1 MYFAFLDMID
11 SVNGFMLRGGPVL
24 WIIAWL
30 LLVKWSL
37 VFERV
42 WYLNTTH
49 KANVK
54 ATLAA
59 WNARSDTKSW
69 SAHQIRTMMISKIS
83 LDVRNTLPII
93 EVLVTICP
101 LLGLIGTVTGMI
113 EVFFVMAVTGGGDA
127 KSMAGG
133 VSKAP
138 SGQAVVGFVLWAVQL
153 QLTAVLISVHV
164 GAVLLGSLVWSS
176 WSPTAHTPLEW
187 RQS

>member
-1 MYFAFLDMID
+1 MYFAFLDIID
-11 SVNGFMLRGGPVL
+11 SVSLFMSRGGPVL
-24 WIIAWL
+24 TFIAGL

-37 VFERV
+37 VFERI

-54 ATLAA
+54 STLAE
-59 WNARSDTKSW
+59 WNARADTKSW

-113 EVFFVMAVTGGGDA
+113 NVFFVMAVTGGGDA

-133 VSKAP
+133 VSMATIP
-138 SGQAVVGFVLWAVQL
+138 TMAGM
-153 QLTAVLISVHV
+153 V
-164 GAVLLGSLVWSS
+164 GAISGIFASNYLKAKVDRDLELLEDHL
-176 WSPTAHTPLEW
+176 PL
-187 RQS
+187 SD

>member
-1 MYFAFLDMID
+1 MYFAFLDIID
-11 SVNGFMLRGGPVL
+11 AVNGFMLRGGPVL

-59 WNARSDTKSW
+59 WNARSDTKTW

-133 VSKAP
+133 VSKATIP
-138 SGQAVVGFVLWAVQL
+138 TMAGM
-153 QLTAVLISVHV
+153 V
-164 GAVLLGSLVWSS
+164 GAISGIFASNYLKAKVDRDIELLEDHL
-176 WSPTAHTPLEW
+176 PL
-187 RQS
+187 SN

>member
-1 MYFAFLDMID
+1 MYFAFLDIID
-11 SVNGFMLRGGPVL
+11 AVSLFMERGGPVL
-24 WIIAWL
+24 SIIAML

-37 VFERV
+37 VFERI

-54 ATLAA
+54 NTLAD
-59 WNARSDTKSW
+59 WNSRADTKSW

-83 LDVRNTLPII
+83 LDVRSTLPII

-113 EVFFVMAVTGGGDA
+113 NVFFVMAVTGGGDA

-133 VSKAP
+133 VSMATIP
-138 SGQAVVGFVLWAVQL
+138 TMAGM
-153 QLTAVLISVHV
+153 V
-164 GAVLLGSLVWSS
+164 GAISGIFASNYLKAKVDRDMELLEDHL
-176 WSPTAHTPLEW
+176 PL
-187 RQS
+187 SD

>member
-1 MYFAFLDMID
+1 MYFAILDILD
-11 SVNGFMLRGGPVL
+11 SVESFMIRGGPVL

-30 LLVKWSL
+30 LLIMWSL

-49 KANVK
+49 KKNVK
-54 ATLAA
+54 NTLSA
-59 WNARSDTKSW
+59 WNARSDKSSW
-69 SAHQIRTMMISKIS
+69 SAHQIRAMMVSKIN

-113 EVFFVMAVTGGGDA
+113 EVFFVMALTGGGDA

-133 VSKAP
+133 VSKATIP
-138 SGQAVVGFVLWAVQL
+138 TMAGM
-153 QLTAVLISVHV
+153 V
-164 GAVLLGSLVWSS
+164 GAISGIFAYNYLKSKVDRDMELLEDHMPIS
-176 WSPTAHTPLEW
+176 H
-187 RQS
+187 

>member
-69 SAHQIRTMMISKIS
+69 SAHQIRTMMISKVS

-133 VSKAP
+133 VSKATIP
-138 SGQAVVGFVLWAVQL
+138 TMAGM
-153 QLTAVLISVHV
+153 V
-164 GAVLLGSLVWSS
+164 GAISGIFAANYLKAKVDRDIELLEDHL
-176 WSPTAHTPLEW
+176 PL
-187 RQS
+187 SN

>member
-37 VFERV
+37 VLERV

-133 VSKAP
+133 VSKATIP
-138 SGQAVVGFVLWAVQL
+138 TMAGM
-153 QLTAVLISVHV
+153 V
-164 GAVLLGSLVWSS
+164 GAISGIFAANYLKAKVDRDIELLEDHL
-176 WSPTAHTPLEW
+176 PL
-187 RQS
+187 SN

>member
-1 MYFAFLDMID
+1 MYFAFLDIID
-11 SVNGFMLRGGPVL
+11 AVTLFMERGGPVL
-24 WIIAWL
+24 TIIAML

-37 VFERV
+37 VFERI

-54 ATLAA
+54 NTLAE
-59 WNARSDTKSW
+59 WNARADTKSW
-69 SAHQIRTMMISKIS
+69 SAHQIRTMMISRIS

-113 EVFFVMAVTGGGDA
+113 NVFFVMAVTGGGDA

-133 VSKAP
+133 VSMATIP
-138 SGQAVVGFVLWAVQL
+138 TMAGM
-153 QLTAVLISVHV
+153 V
-164 GAVLLGSLVWSS
+164 GAISGIFASNYLKAKVDRDLELLEDHL
-176 WSPTAHTPLEW
+176 PL
-187 RQS
+187 SD

>member
-133 VSKAP
+133 VSKATIP
-138 SGQAVVGFVLWAVQL
+138 TMAGM
-153 QLTAVLISVHV
+153 V
-164 GAVLLGSLVWSS
+164 GAISGIFAANYLKAKVDRDIELLEDHL
-176 WSPTAHTPLEW
+176 PL
-187 RQS
+187 ST

>member
-1 MYFAFLDMID
+1 MYFAFLDIID
-11 SVNGFMLRGGPVL
+11 AVNGFMLRGGPVL

-133 VSKAP
+133 VSKATIP
-138 SGQAVVGFVLWAVQL
+138 TMAGM
-153 QLTAVLISVHV
+153 V
-164 GAVLLGSLVWSS
+164 GAISGIFAFNYLKAKVDRDIELLEDHL
-176 WSPTAHTPLEW
+176 PL
-187 RQS
+187 SN

>member
-1 MYFAFLDMID
+1 MID
-11 SVNGFMLRGGPVL
+11 AVNGFMLRGGPVL

-133 VSKAP
+133 VSKATIP
-138 SGQAVVGFVLWAVQL
+138 TMAGM
-153 QLTAVLISVHV
+153 V
-164 GAVLLGSLVWSS
+164 GAISGIFAANYLKAKVDRDIELLEDHL
-176 WSPTAHTPLEW
+176 PL
-187 RQS
+187 SN

>member
-1 MYFAFLDMID
+1 MYFAFLDILD
-11 SVNGFMLRGGPVL
+11 SVSLFMERGGPVL

-30 LLVKWSL
+30 LLIKWSL
-37 VFERV
+37 VFERI

-54 ATLAA
+54 STLAE
-59 WNARSDTKSW
+59 WNARADTKSW

-113 EVFFVMAVTGGGDA
+113 NVFFVMAVTGGGDA

-133 VSKAP
+133 VSMATIP
-138 SGQAVVGFVLWAVQL
+138 TMAGM
-153 QLTAVLISVHV
+153 V
-164 GAVLLGSLVWSS
+164 GAISGIFASNYLKAKVDRDLELLEDHL
-176 WSPTAHTPLEW
+176 PL
-187 RQS
+187 SD

>member
-1 MYFAFLDMID
+1 MYFTFLDTLD
-11 SVNGFMLRGGPVL
+11 SVSLFMEKGGPVL
-24 WIIAWL
+24 WVIAWL
-30 LLVKWSL
+30 LLIKWSL
-37 VFERV
+37 VFERI

-69 SAHQIRTMMISKIS
+69 SAHQIRTMMISQIS
-83 LDVRNTLPII
+83 LDVKNTLPII

-113 EVFFVMAVTGGGDA
+113 EVFFVMAVSGGGDA

-133 VSKAP
+133 VSKATIP
-138 SGQAVVGFVLWAVQL
+138 TMAGM
-153 QLTAVLISVHV
+153 V
-164 GAVLLGSLVWSS
+164 GAISGIFAANYLKAKVDRDLELLEDHLPLSS
-176 WSPTAHTPLEW
+176 
-187 RQS
+187 

>member
-1 MYFAFLDMID
+1 MYFAFLDITD
-11 SVNGFMLRGGPVL
+11 SVSLFMERGGPVL
-24 WIIAWL
+24 NIIAML
-30 LLVKWSL
+30 LLLKWSL
-37 VFERV
+37 VFERI

-54 ATLAA
+54 NTLAA
-59 WNARSDTKSW
+59 WNARVDTKSW

-113 EVFFVMAVTGGGDA
+113 NVFFVMAVTGGGDA

-133 VSKAP
+133 VSMATIP
-138 SGQAVVGFVLWAVQL
+138 TMAGM
-153 QLTAVLISVHV
+153 V
-164 GAVLLGSLVWSS
+164 GAISGIFASNYLKAKVDRDLELLEDHL
-176 WSPTAHTPLEW
+176 PL
-187 RQS
+187 SD

>member
-1 MYFAFLDMID
+1 MYFAFLDIID
-11 SVNGFMLRGGPVL
+11 AVSLFMARGGPVL
-24 WIIAWL
+24 IVIAML

-37 VFERV
+37 VFERI

-54 ATLAA
+54 NTLAE
-59 WNARSDTKSW
+59 WNARADTKSW

-113 EVFFVMAVTGGGDA
+113 NVFFVMAVTGGGDA

-133 VSKAP
+133 VSMATIP
-138 SGQAVVGFVLWAVQL
+138 TMAGM
-153 QLTAVLISVHV
+153 V
-164 GAVLLGSLVWSS
+164 GAISGIFASNYLKAKVDRDLELLEDHL
-176 WSPTAHTPLEW
+176 PL
-187 RQS
+187 SD

>member
-1 MYFAFLDMID
+1 MEK
-11 SVNGFMLRGGPVL
+11 GGPVL
-24 WIIAWL
+24 WVIAWL
-30 LLVKWSL
+30 LLIKWSL
-37 VFERV
+37 VFERI

-83 LDVRNTLPII
+83 LDMKNTLPII

-113 EVFFVMAVTGGGDA
+113 EVFFVMAVSGGGDA

-133 VSKAP
+133 VSKATIP
-138 SGQAVVGFVLWAVQL
+138 TMAGM
-153 QLTAVLISVHV
+153 V
-164 GAVLLGSLVWSS
+164 GAISGIFASNYLKAKVDRDLELLEDHL
-176 WSPTAHTPLEW
+176 PL
-187 RQS
+187 SH

>member
-1 MYFAFLDMID
+1 MYFAFLDIID
-11 SVNGFMLRGGPVL
+11 SVTLFMERGGPVL
-24 WIIAWL
+24 TIIAML

-37 VFERV
+37 VFERI

-49 KANVK
+49 KKNVK
-54 ATLAA
+54 NTLAE

-113 EVFFVMAVTGGGDA
+113 NVFFVMAVTGGGDA

-133 VSKAP
+133 VSMATIP
-138 SGQAVVGFVLWAVQL
+138 TMAGM
-153 QLTAVLISVHV
+153 V
-164 GAVLLGSLVWSS
+164 GAISGIFASNYLKAKVDRDLELLEDHL
-176 WSPTAHTPLEW
+176 PL
-187 RQS
+187 SD